1 MKERLFVI
9 APQRFAGKTWWIV
22 GEKAGLRSRKY
33 VKTWRFRTRAEA
45 IRLIETLGRLVE
57 DLGRLP

>member
-9 APQRFAGKTWWIV
+9 ASQCSLGKTWWIV
-22 GEKAGLRSRKY
+22 GEKAGVRSRKY
-33 VKTWRFRTRAEA
+33 VKTWNFRTRAEA
-45 IRLIETLGRLVE
+45 MHLIETLGRLVE